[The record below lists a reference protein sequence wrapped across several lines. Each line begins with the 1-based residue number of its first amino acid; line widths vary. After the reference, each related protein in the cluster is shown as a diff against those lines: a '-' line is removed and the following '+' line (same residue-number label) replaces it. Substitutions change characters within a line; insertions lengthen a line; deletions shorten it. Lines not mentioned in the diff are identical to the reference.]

1 MNLSPQEK
9 QVGKDKYKEPTGKT
23 RREFLKRGLAATL
36 VAGGAGAMA
45 VCQERAR
52 NNQSTPQD
60 QRKKTDNSANTV
72 MTLLGPV
79 PADKLGV
86 TLMHEHLLID
96 LCRVTRQHDGVLNEI
111 PLAVEEIGF
120 FKAAGGATVVDV
132 TNRRLGQ
139 NPRGLV
145 TIAEQTGLNI
155 VMGCGWYREP
165 FYDESVFLRT
175 TNQIADE
182 MVRDIEEGVDETG
195 IRAGIIGEIGADLY
209 HISPAEERVL
219 RAAARAHKR
228 TGLTVTTH
236 AVRSPVGLDQ
246 LNVLEEEGM
255 NLQRVVIGHCDF
267 YPHMDY
273 HEAVARRGAYVEF
286 DSIGRGF
293 SEWEILRRLAWLTN
307 LINKGYLRQILLS
320 QDVCFKAH
328 LRAYGGQ
335 GYDYV
340 VNGFVPRM
348 IKAGISKEQIEIM
361 MVANPRAAL
370 TGVVD

>member
-1 MNLSPQEK
+1 ME
-9 QVGKDKYKEPTGKT
+9 DD
-23 RREFLKRGLAATL
+23 
-36 VAGGAGAMA
+36 MA
-45 VCQERAR
+45 I
-52 NNQSTPQD
+52 
-60 QRKKTDNSANTV
+60 TV
-72 MTLLGPV
+72 MTVLGPV
-79 PADKLGV
+79 PADQLGV

-96 LCRVTRQHDGVLNEI
+96 LCRVTRHHDGVLNEI
-111 PLAVEEIGF
+111 PLAIHEIEF
-120 FKAAGGATVVDV
+120 FKAAGGSTVVDV
-132 TNRRLGQ
+132 TNRILGQ
-139 NPRGLV
+139 NPCGLV
-145 TIAEQTGLNI
+145 TIAKQTGLNV

-165 FYDESVFLRT
+165 FYDQSVYLRT
-175 TNQIADE
+175 TNQIAEE
-182 MVRDIEEGVDETG
+182 MVRDIEEGVDGTG

-209 HISPAEERVL
+209 HISPAEERVF

-246 LNVLEEEGM
+246 LDLLEEEGM
-255 NLQRVVIGHCDF
+255 DLRRVVIGHCDF

-293 SEWEILRRLAWLTN
+293 VEWDIQRRLEWLKN
-307 LINKGYLRQILLS
+307 LIDKGYLRQILLS
-320 QDVCFKAH
+320 HDVCFKSH
-328 LRAYGGQ
+328 LRAFGGQ

-348 IKAGISKEQIEIM
+348 MEAGISKEQIEIM